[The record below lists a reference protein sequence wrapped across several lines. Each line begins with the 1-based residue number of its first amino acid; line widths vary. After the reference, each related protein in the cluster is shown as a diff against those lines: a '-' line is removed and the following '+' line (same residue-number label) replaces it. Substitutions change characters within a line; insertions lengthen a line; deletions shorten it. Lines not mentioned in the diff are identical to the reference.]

1 MTGQTPQKNAPKRAP
16 GGAEQRLSGSLN
28 SRRMREERQRKAETP
43 PFFRRFACS
52 GNTPALPAADK
63 LQQLKRVAVLQGGF
77 GKRPGGHDV
86 PVPLHHDFFRRQPEP
101 EDKVEQRRPSLHTVI
116 SPFTVIFMKASCGWP
131 STKKRPSRGTGVLR
145 IRHDDASLRQY
156 QLRQVPRVWDEPT
169 LSLDRLP

>member
-16 GGAEQRLSGSLN
+16 GGAEQRLSGPPS

-43 PFFRRFACS
+43 PSFRRFACS

-101 EDKVEQRRPSLHTVI
+101 EDKVKQR
-116 SPFTVIFMKASCGWP
+116 TVIFMKASCGWP